1 MTCHVRRL
9 PVRQPSPCGS
19 ETHPPRF
26 LPHPPGSQPRSAA
39 VSPSGQTAGHI
50 PPRSSTAVFRLVSP
64 SWRAMAHPVTPPMIS
79 TSYSVSRSIPP
90 TLRGPGSLLSAM
102 QLHKKLPDAG
112 RGPIRQKQISSF
124 SFLSSGLTRTQ
135 ASPAAGFSD
144 RFSECVSPSQAVAF
158 PCTTG
163 YHRSGQT
170 IPDDPGSCR
179 HPPFYRTMA
188 GLKA

>member
-90 TLRGPGSLLSAM
+90 TLPGPGSLLSAM

-124 SFLSSGLTRTQ
+124 SFLSSGLTRTP

-144 RFSECVSPSQAVAF
+144 SFLNVSHPHKQWHSLARRDI
-158 PCTTG
+158 T
-163 YHRSGQT
+163 
-170 IPDDPGSCR
+170 DPGR
-179 HPPFYRTMA
+179 PARMIPEAAGIGRFYRTMA